1 MTQNAVRMQLKAV
14 FAKTGV
20 KRQAEPVSLLAFPPY
35 EAGGVVKAATCDRI
49 FSRRAAARRVAAIA
63 SVSRSLGGNMKRL
76 VLAAVIAAAG
86 VAGASAQTF
95 PTRQI
100 IMVVPFAAGGP
111 TDTIARILA
120 EGMRQSLGQT
130 VIIENTTG
138 AAGSI
143 GVGRVARATPDGYTI
158 GIGHWSTHVVNPAVY
173 PLQYDVLN
181 DFQPISLVANNPQLV
196 VSKNAVPAK
205 DMKELITWIKQNGDH
220 ITQGTAG
227 AGSASHI
234 AGLYFQK
241 LTGTMFQFIPYRGA
255 GPVMQDMLAGH
266 IDLNFD
272 QAANSLPQVRAGQI
286 RAYAVTA
293 KTRLA
298 AAPDIPTVDEAGVPG
313 FYIAVWHALWAP
325 KGTPNDVMAKLV
337 DATRAALA
345 NPLVQKRL
353 TDLGQ
358 EIPAL
363 EQQSPEAL
371 RAHHKAELDKW
382 VPLIKAANI
391 KLE

>member
-1 MTQNAVRMQLKAV
+1 MR
-14 FAKTGV
+14 
-20 KRQAEPVSLLAFPPY
+20 R
-35 EAGGVVKAATCDRI
+35 VV
-49 FSRRAAARRVAAIA
+49 VAAI
-63 SVSRSLGGNMKRL
+63 
-76 VLAAVIAAAG
+76 IAAASA
-86 VAGASAQTF
+86 VSASAQTF
-95 PTRQI
+95 PARSI
-100 IMVVPFAAGGP
+100 NLVVPFAAGGP

-120 EGMRQSLGQT
+120 EGMRQALGQT
-130 VIIENTTG
+130 VIVENVTG

-143 GVGRVARATPDGYTI
+143 GVGRVARAAPDGYTI
-158 GIGHWSTHVVNPAVY
+158 GIGHWSTHVVNAAVY

-181 DFQPISLVANNPQLV
+181 DFEPISLVANNPQLI

-205 DMKELITWIKQNGDH
+205 DLKELIAWIKQNGDQV
-220 ITQGTAG
+220 TQGTAG

-234 AGLYFQK
+234 AGVYFQK
-241 LTGTMFQFIPYRGA
+241 LTGTTFRFVPYRGA

-293 KTRLA
+293 KARLA

-313 FYIAVWHALWAP
+313 FYIAVWHGLWAP
-325 KGTPNDVMAKLV
+325 KKTPKEVMAKLV
-337 DATRAALA
+337 EATRAALA

-353 TDLGQ
+353 SELGQ
-358 EIPAL
+358 EIPSL
-363 EQQSPEAL
+363 DQQTPEAL

-391 KLE
+391 KVE

>member
-1 MTQNAVRMQLKAV
+1 
-14 FAKTGV
+14 
-20 KRQAEPVSLLAFPPY
+20 
-35 EAGGVVKAATCDRI
+35 
-49 FSRRAAARRVAAIA
+49 
-63 SVSRSLGGNMKRL
+63 MKRL
-76 VLAAVIAAAG
+76 VLAAIIAATGA
-86 VAGASAQTF
+86 VGASAQTY
-95 PTRQI
+95 PTRAI
-100 IMVVPFAAGGP
+100 NLVVPFAAGGP

-130 VIIENTTG
+130 VIVENITG

-143 GVGRVARATPDGYTI
+143 GVGRVARAAPDGYTI
-158 GIGHWSTHVVNPAVY
+158 GIGHWSTHVLNAAVY

-181 DFQPISLVANNPQLV
+181 DFEPISLVANNPQIV

-205 DMKELITWIKQNGDH
+205 DLKELIAWIKQNGDSV
-220 ITQGTAG
+220 TQGTAG

-234 AGLYFQK
+234 AGIYFQK
-241 LTGTMFQFIPYRGA
+241 LTGTTFRFIPYRGA
-255 GPVMQDMLAGH
+255 GPVMQDMLAGN

-313 FYIAVWHALWAP
+313 FYIAVWHGLWAP
-325 KGTPNDVMAKLV
+325 KKTPKEVMAKLL

-353 TDLGQ
+353 ADLGQ

-363 EQQSPEAL
+363 DQQTPEAL

>member
-1 MTQNAVRMQLKAV
+1 MR
-14 FAKTGV
+14 
-20 KRQAEPVSLLAFPPY
+20 
-35 EAGGVVKAATCDRI
+35 
-49 FSRRAAARRVAAIA
+49 
-63 SVSRSLGGNMKRL
+63 RL
-76 VLAAVIAAAG
+76 VLAAAVVAATG
-86 VAGASAQTF
+86 LFGASAQTY
-95 PTRQI
+95 PTRSI
-100 IMVVPFAAGGP
+100 NLVVPFAAGGP

-143 GVGRVARATPDGYTI
+143 GVGRVARAAPDGYTI
-158 GIGHWSTHVVNPAVY
+158 GIGHWSTHVVNAAVY

-181 DFQPISLVANNPQLV
+181 DFEPISLVANNPQLI

-205 DMKELITWIKQNGDH
+205 DLKELIAWIKANGDK

-241 LTGTMFQFIPYRGA
+241 LTGTTFQFVPYRGA

-313 FYIAVWHALWAP
+313 FYIAVWHGLWAP
-325 KGTPNDVMAKLV
+325 KKTPPEIMTKLV
-337 DATRAALA
+337 EATRAALA

-353 TDLGQ
+353 AELGQ

-363 EQQSPEAL
+363 DQQAPEAL
-371 RAHHKAELDKW
+371 RAHHKAELEKW

>member
-1 MTQNAVRMQLKAV
+1 
-14 FAKTGV
+14 
-20 KRQAEPVSLLAFPPY
+20 
-35 EAGGVVKAATCDRI
+35 
-49 FSRRAAARRVAAIA
+49 
-63 SVSRSLGGNMKRL
+63 MKRL
-76 VLAAVIAAAG
+76 MLAAIVATAGVVSAAA
-86 VAGASAQTF
+86 QTY

-100 IMVVPFAAGGP
+100 TMVVPFAAGGP
-111 TDTIARILA
+111 TDTIARIVA

-138 AAGSI
+138 AAGSL
-143 GVGRVARATPDGYTI
+143 GVGRVARAAPDGYTI
-158 GIGHWSTHVVNPAVY
+158 GIGHWSTHVVNAAVY

-181 DFQPISLVANNPQLV
+181 DFEPISLIANNPQV
-196 VSKNAVPAK
+196 IVSKNAVPAK
-205 DMKELITWIKQNGDH
+205 DLKELIAWIKQNGDQV
-220 ITQGTAG
+220 TQGTAG

-234 AGLYFQK
+234 AGIYFQK
-241 LTGTMFQFIPYRGA
+241 LTGTTFRFIPYRGA
-255 GPVMQDMLAGH
+255 GPVMQDMLAGN

-313 FYIAVWHALWAP
+313 FYIAVWHGLWAP
-325 KGTPNDVMAKLV
+325 KKTPPAIMAKLV
-337 DATRAALA
+337 AATRAALA

-353 TDLGQ
+353 ADLGQ
-358 EIPAL
+358 EIPSL
-363 EQQSPEAL
+363 EQQTPEAL